1 MMNEERVFLTDYVE
15 KMRKAYHQARA
26 AFVIYGEALEKEKK
40 NWQEELRRGW
50 SDAAQRKTNH
60 EKHERTER
68 ELKSRLETVEREA
81 KAEFAEIIN
90 EANSVFDR
98 HFRATPEQI
107 DEKGLALLNS
117 GVMTAEELIALAD
130 EYPDNYTMRKL
141 IGGKIEELGANTKNK
156 DLEYKGGSIKLT
168 PTTHS
173 DALEAVQTWGAY
185 ALRANEFNM
194 SAAFDRQF
202 DQRIDEIAAKVQGYS
217 IPKYTPARTG
227 AAKGTAVE

>member
-1 MMNEERVFLTDYVE
+1 MNEERIFLTDYIE
-15 KMRKAYHQARA
+15 KMRTAYHQARA

-50 SDAAQRKTNH
+50 SDATRRKADQ

-90 EANSVFDR
+90 EANAVFGR

-117 GVMTAEELIALAD
+117 GVMTEKELFALAEE
-130 EYPDNYTMRKL
+130 YPENYTMRKL
-141 IGGKIEELGANTKNK
+141 IGGKIAEMGEARKNTELSM
-156 DLEYKGGSIKLT
+156 KGRSLQLA
-168 PTTHS
+168 PNTHS

-202 DQRIDEIAAKVQGYS
+202 DQRIDEIVSQVQDYS
-217 IPKYTPARTG
+217 IPA
-227 AAKGTAVE
+227 GTAAAE

>member
-1 MMNEERVFLTDYVE
+1 MNEERIFLTDYVE

-50 SDAAQRKTNH
+50 SDATRRKADQ

-117 GVMTAEELIALAD
+117 GVMTAKELIALAD
-130 EYPDNYTMRKL
+130 EYPENYTMRKL
-141 IGGKIEELGANTKNK
+141 IGGKIAEMGEKTRDKELEMTGKS
-156 DLEYKGGSIKLT
+156 LKLT
-168 PTTHS
+168 PNTHS

-185 ALRANEFNM
+185 ALRANEFNV

-217 IPKYTPARTG
+217 VPKYTPAQNAG
-227 AAKGTAVE
+227 AAAGAADE